1 MDVSTFGS
9 ISHRVPILDGV
20 SYNSWR
26 IEMLSIFR
34 VYNLRK
40 YVETPYV
47 PLFDPLHPTMD
58 EELYL
63 LRNLRT
69 VHLIIRGLPDNLLEL
84 VINFEC
90 AYSMWKFLEE
100 LYPDYS
106 LRGLD
111 EILHKTIEFDM
122 MCPNDPNF
130 DKCFFELRNLM
141 RKKGNP
147 GLINVLIRNAL
158 ICIPMI
164 IVTLTKL
171 MQIVIKLT

>member
-1 MDVSTFGS
+1 MDVSTVGS
-9 ISHRVPILDGV
+9 VSHRVPIPDGV

-26 IEMLSIFR
+26 IEMLIIFKM
-34 VYNLRK
+34 YNLRK

-47 PLFDPLHPTMD
+47 PPFDPLHPTMV
-58 EELYL
+58 EELDL

-69 VHLIIRGLPDNLLEL
+69 VNLIIRGLPDNLLEL
-84 VINFEC
+84 VTNFEC

-111 EILHKTIEFDM
+111 EILYKTIEFDM
-122 MCPNDPNF
+122 MRPNDPNF
-130 DKCFFELRNLM
+130 DKCFFELRDLM
-141 RKKGNP
+141 KKKGDP

-158 ICIPMI
+158 
-164 IVTLTKL
+164 VLHSDD
-171 MQIVIKLT
+171 